1 MSKLYDIVDYNNL
14 NSVCSAKSV
23 SFYGYMDSKELFN
36 KIKNNQISFS
46 EVKNEQKDFLKKVN
60 KVKIGKKLM
69 KKKITIIDNLK
80 KFYSSGEEV
89 NNFLET
95 ILKYYLMLIMMQ
107 NKMKPREQDLKYQRL
122 NKCFKDYQ

>member
-1 MSKLYDIVDYNNL
+1 
-14 NSVCSAKSV
+14 
-23 SFYGYMDSKELFN
+23 MDSKELFN

-69 KKKITIIDNLK
+69 KKNIIIIDNLK
-80 KFYSSGEEV
+80 KFYNSGEEV

-107 NKMKPREQDLKYQRL
+107 NKMKLREQDLKYQRL

>member
-1 MSKLYDIVDYNNL
+1 
-14 NSVCSAKSV
+14 
-23 SFYGYMDSKELFN
+23 MDSKELFN

-69 KKKITIIDNLK
+69 KKNIIDNLK
-80 KFYSSGEEV
+80 KFYNSGEEV

>member
-1 MSKLYDIVDYNNL
+1 
-14 NSVCSAKSV
+14 
-23 SFYGYMDSKELFN
+23 MDSKELFN
-36 KIKNNQISFS
+36 KMKNDQISFS

-69 KKKITIIDNLK
+69 KKNIIDNLK
-80 KFYSSGEEV
+80 KFYNSGEEV

-107 NKMKPREQDLKYQRL
+107 NKIKLREQDLKYQRL